1 MIHHQGAKAWTR
13 GRSLRWEWKPRPQRS
28 PAYWSAPELVPSYLS
43 YTAQTHLPKSSIAHV
58 GWALHPLEVKE
69 MPHRQ
74 VHTPSGGS
82 ISLQLEVCSSSVTL
96 VSVKLVEANQQGYSV
111 LSTGFGHQV
120 HTHTHRVQGTAG
132 HFRSRPMY
140 PGQDLNSTCG
150 WRWPWTFDFTHLCA
164 LQVRSCSATMPS

>member
-1 MIHHQGAKAWTR
+1 M
-13 GRSLRWEWKPRPQRS
+13 
-28 PAYWSAPELVPSYLS
+28 PSYLS

-120 HTHTHRVQGTAG
+120 HTHTHTEFKEQLVTSGLVPRT
-132 HFRSRPMY
+132 
-140 PGQDLNSTCG
+140 PGRT
-150 WRWPWTFDFTHLCA
+150 
-164 LQVRSCSATMPS
+164 